1 MIDGVNPIAILIAI
15 LFASMAMR
23 TSASQWMLR
32 IAILWCALVVLARG
46 IQGVDHA
53 LPTGW
58 TWKVAEILPAVA
70 FWGLSL
76 LRREPKRLG
85 AYPWARGNGSG
96 SAP

>member
-1 MIDGVNPIAILIAI
+1 
-15 LFASMAMR
+15 MR
-23 TSASQWMLR
+23 TTASQWMLR
-32 IAILWCALVVLARG
+32 VAILWCALVTLAWS

-58 TWKVAEILPAVA
+58 TWKVAEILPAIA
-70 FWGLSL
+70 FWALSL
-76 LRREPKRLG
+76 LRREPQRLG